1 MTQRS
6 IRFRLT
12 VWYAGLLAILLVLFG
27 GFIYLT
33 LERFLERSL
42 SDTLAKEAQTI
53 GESWLRDVNQTGPG
67 YVASEIEEHFAPS
80 ITGRFVRIT
89 RGADGSDVYHSGAP
103 ESGAFDP
110 RQIGLKRFN
119 AEQSLSEEHLPNDKE
134 LLIFSLPF
142 ADRAGNQYMIE
153 TGAPYDQVERVL
165 RGLLIS
171 FGIAFPLIVG
181 AAIGGGYLLMRNALQ
196 PMDEIA
202 TTAERITS
210 RNLNERLPVVPTG
223 DEIARLSVSLNRMME
238 RLEDAFHHIS
248 RFSADA
254 AHEIRTPLAII
265 RGELENALQG
275 TGLTVDLRET
285 LGSALEEV
293 ERLSRIVEQLLEM
306 SRLEAGETLVERTRF
321 DFTEMSRNTVDQMR
335 LLAEEKKLRLEFRG
349 RKPVDLEGDPIRLK
363 QIVVNLVDNA
373 IKYTPPGGSVSVS
386 TFLQDGKVIL
396 EVADTG
402 IGIPEDAT
410 SQIFDRFF
418 RVDKAR
424 SRQLGGTGL
433 GLAIVKSICAAYDGT
448 VSVRSSEGKGATFRV
463 ELPLE
468 KNHEMDHA

>member
-1 MTQRS
+1 MNTRS

-12 VWYAGLLAILLVLFG
+12 VWYAGLLTALLALFG
-27 GFIYLT
+27 IFIYFT
-33 LERFLERSL
+33 LEQFLERSL
-42 SDTLAKEAQTI
+42 SETLAQDTRTI
-53 GESWLRDVNQTGPG
+53 GQNWLFDVSQSGPG
-67 YVASEIEEHFAPS
+67 YVAAEIEEHFAPS

-89 RGADGSDVYHSGAP
+89 RVADESVIYQSAAP
-103 ESGAFDP
+103 ESGVFDP
-110 RQIGLKRFN
+110 SHIGPRRF
-119 AEQSLSEEHLPNDKE
+119 ETSQSTREEHLPDGKE

-142 ADRAGNQYMIE
+142 TDRAGNQHLIE

-171 FGIAFPLIVG
+171 LGVAFPLIVG
-181 AAIGGGYLLMRNALQ
+181 AAMGGGYLLMRNALR

-210 RNLNERLPVVPTG
+210 RNLNERLPVTPTG
-223 DEIARLSVSLNRMME
+223 DEVERLSVSLNRMME
-238 RLEDAFHHIS
+238 RLEDAFHHIN

-265 RGELENALQG
+265 RGELENALQAP
-275 TGLTVDLRET
+275 GLTAELRDT
-285 LGSALEEV
+285 IGSALEEA

-321 DFTEMSRNTVDQMR
+321 DFADMTRTTVDQMR
-335 LLAEEKKLRLEFRG
+335 LLAEEKNLQLRFEST
-349 RKPVDLEGDPIRLK
+349 KPVDIEGDPLRLK

-373 IKYTPPGGSVSVS
+373 IKYTPSGGSVSVS
-386 TFLQDGKVIL
+386 TFPQDGRVVL

-402 IGIPEDAT
+402 IGIPKDAT

-433 GLAIVKSICAAYDGT
+433 GLAIVKSICSAYNGSVTVKSGEGT
-448 VSVRSSEGKGATFRV
+448 GAVFRV

-468 KNHEMDHA
+468 KRS

>member
-1 MTQRS
+1 MNTGS

-12 VWYAGLLAILLVLFG
+12 VWYAGLFTALLALFG
-27 GFIYLT
+27 VFIYFT
-33 LERFLERSL
+33 LQRFLERSL
-42 SDTLAKEAQTI
+42 IETLAKDARTI
-53 GESWLRDVNQTGPG
+53 GQSWLFDVNQSGPG
-67 YVASEIEEHFAPS
+67 YVAAEIEEHFAPS
-80 ITGRFVRIT
+80 ITSRFVRIT
-89 RGADGSDVYHSGAP
+89 RGADGSVLYHSAAP

-110 RQIGLKRFN
+110 SHIGPRRFD
-119 AEQSLSEEHLPNDKE
+119 ASESSREEHLPDGKE

-142 ADRAGNQYMIE
+142 TDRAGNQHLIE

-171 FGIAFPLIVG
+171 LGVAFPLIVG
-181 AAIGGGYLLMRNALQ
+181 AAMGGGYLLMRNALR

-223 DEIARLSVSLNRMME
+223 DEVERLSVSLNRMME

-265 RGELENALQG
+265 RGELENALQAS
-275 TGLTVDLRET
+275 GLTADQRET
-285 LGSALEEV
+285 IGSALEEA

-321 DFTEMSRNTVDQMR
+321 DFAEMTRTTVDQMR
-335 LLAEEKKLRLEFRG
+335 LLAEEKNLQLRFETT
-349 RKPVDLEGDPIRLK
+349 KPVDIEGDPLRLK

-373 IKYTPPGGSVSVS
+373 IKYTPSGGSVSVA
-386 TFLQDGKVIL
+386 TFPKDGRVVL

-402 IGIPEDAT
+402 IGIPKNAT
-410 SQIFDRFF
+410 SQIFDRFY

-433 GLAIVKSICAAYDGT
+433 GLAIVKSICTAYNGAVT
-448 VSVRSSEGKGATFRV
+448 VTSDEGKGAIFRV

-468 KNHEMDHA
+468 KKA